1 MTTLFATV
9 ALVLG
14 LARLV
19 LFIALHRVESDY
31 NIVEHAVSDYA
42 VGRTRALSS
51 VMTWTTAGMWLAL
64 ALAVGEA
71 FPDSEDLATV
81 RIFLFVLAVIFVV
94 LPFLPTDVEGEEVT
108 LIGRLH
114 LLAAVA
120 WFALAYAGMG
130 DLVDVLESLVVDP
143 IGAALVVLSWVAL
156 VSLVTLVAALVIRP
170 ARRYA
175 FGISERVFLV
185 AVNLFYVE
193 VALALL
199 TT

>member
-1 MTTLFATV
+1 MTTLFAV
-9 ALVLG
+9 LALVLG

-31 NIVEHAVSDYA
+31 NVVEHAVSDYA
-42 VGRTRALSS
+42 VGRTRTLSS
-51 VMTWTTAGMWLAL
+51 VTTWVTAGMWLAL
-64 ALAVGEA
+64 ALAVGSA
-71 FPDSEDLATV
+71 FPDDLATV
-81 RIFLFVLAVIFVV
+81 RIFLFVLAAIFVV
-94 LPFLPTDVEGEEVT
+94 LPFLPTDVEGEEAT

-130 DLVDVLESLVVDP
+130 DLVDVLKPLVADP
-143 IGAALVVLSWVAL
+143 LGAALVVLSWVAL
-156 VSLVTLVAALVIRP
+156 VSLIALVAALVIRP

-185 AVNLFYVE
+185 AVNLFYVD
-193 VALALL
+193 VALAIL
-199 TT
+199 TM

>member
-1 MTTLFATV
+1 MTTLFA
-9 ALVLG
+9 ALALALG

-31 NIVEHAVSDYA
+31 NVVEHAVSDYA
-42 VGRTRALSS
+42 VGRTRTLSS
-51 VMTWTTAGMWLAL
+51 VTTWVTAGMWLAL
-64 ALAVGEA
+64 ALAVGSA
-71 FPDSEDLATV
+71 FPDSGDLDTV
-81 RIFLFVLAVIFVV
+81 RIFLFALAAIFVV

-130 DLVDVLESLVVDP
+130 DLVDVLKPLVADP
-143 IGAALVVLSWVAL
+143 LGAALVVLSWVAL
-156 VSLVTLVAALVIRP
+156 VSLIALVAALVIRP

-175 FGISERVFLV
+175 FGISERIFLV
-185 AVNLFYVE
+185 AVNLFYVD
-193 VALALL
+193 VALAIL
-199 TT
+199 TR

>member
-1 MTTLFATV
+1 
-9 ALVLG
+9 
-14 LARLV
+14 
-19 LFIALHRVESDY
+19 
-31 NIVEHAVSDYA
+31 
-42 VGRTRALSS
+42 
-51 VMTWTTAGMWLAL
+51 
-64 ALAVGEA
+64 
-71 FPDSEDLATV
+71 
-81 RIFLFVLAVIFVV
+81 
-94 LPFLPTDVEGEEVT
+94 
-108 LIGRLH
+108 
-114 LLAAVA
+114 
-120 WFALAYAGMG
+120 MG
-130 DLVDVLESLVVDP
+130 DLVDVLDPLVVDP

>member
-42 VGRTRALSS
+42 VGRTRTLSS
-51 VMTWTTAGMWLAL
+51 VTTWTTAGMWLAL

-156 VSLVTLVAALVIRP
+156 
-170 ARRYA
+170 
-175 FGISERVFLV
+175 
-185 AVNLFYVE
+185 
-193 VALALL
+193 ALL